1 MAAFM
6 QFDTLT
12 MMFLVGGVSMA
23 IATLVGHF
31 VTTWMTGRI
40 ARMNTAAV
48 FVSLLFWAWLWGV
61 WGMLLGIPLIVIVKV
76 AAQHVEQFAAVAELL
91 GE

>member
-1 MAAFM
+1 M
-6 QFDTLT
+6 QFGSLSTGV
-12 MMFLVGGVSMA
+12 LVIGASLA
-23 IATLVGHF
+23 IATFVGTF
-31 VTTWMTGRI
+31 VTTWMTGRF
-40 ARMNTAAV
+40 AKMNTAAV

-76 AAQHVEQFAAVAELL
+76 VSQHVEQLHSLAELL

>member
-1 MAAFM
+1 M
-6 QFDTLT
+6 QFDSLSTAL
-12 MMFLVGGVSMA
+12 LVAGASVA
-23 IATLVGHF
+23 IATFVGTF

-48 FVSLLFWAWLWGV
+48 FVSLLFWAWLWGI
-61 WGMLLGIPLIVIVKV
+61 WGLLMSIPITVIMKV
-76 AAQHVEQFAAVAELL
+76 VAQHVEQLEPVADLL